1 MNRMLMKLLLLSAFI
16 LYFTGCENE
25 YPDSIY
31 NSSASFKPN
40 PVITS
45 ILPDLAY
52 AGVDTLEITGQ
63 NFSTNP
69 EEMAIF
75 FNGQKGEIVS
85 ATPTM
90 IRAVPANIIGDS
102 IKIQLSVDG
111 ALEFA
116 FFDKYVLEPIMIQL
130 RQF

>member
-31 NSSASFKPN
+31 NPSASFKPN

-45 ILPDLAY
+45 IFPELAY

-63 NFSTNP
+63 NYFLM
-69 EEMAIF
+69 EKKARLF
-75 FNGQKGEIVS
+75 Q
-85 ATPTM
+85 AL
-90 IRAVPANIIGDS
+90 
-102 IKIQLSVDG
+102 QLC
-111 ALEFA
+111 
-116 FFDKYVLEPIMIQL
+116 
-130 RQF
+130 